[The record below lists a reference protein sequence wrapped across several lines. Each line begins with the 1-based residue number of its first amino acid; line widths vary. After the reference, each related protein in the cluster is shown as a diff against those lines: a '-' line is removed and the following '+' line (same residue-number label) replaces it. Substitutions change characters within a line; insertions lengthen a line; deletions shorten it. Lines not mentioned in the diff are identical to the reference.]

1 MSFEKIV
8 EELIK
13 KAQASGEFD
22 NLPGEGKPIDLT
34 AYFNTP
40 EAVRNAYAL
49 LKNAGMVPFE
59 IELLQEI
66 AVLKERLG
74 SETDESARRQIN
86 KLIQEKQLQF
96 NILMDKQ
103 KRL

>member
-1 MSFEKIV
+1 MSFEIIV

-13 KAQASGEFD
+13 EAQARGEFG
-22 NLPGEGKPIDLT
+22 NLPGEGKPINLT
-34 AYFNTP
+34 AYFDTA
-40 EAVRNAYAL
+40 EEVRSVYAL

-66 AVLKERLG
+66 AVLKERL
-74 SETDESARRQIN
+74 SSDTDESARRQTR